1 MHSPTSVDVP
11 PTRARRSPFWPFPR
25 RCAIVLRCPV
35 DDTRAERR
43 AIKFLELF
51 KCVCSRLFRQ
61 ACVKLSFRRTLAF
74 LQPPCSSTAAASSRE
89 SRSLAGMA
97 TTVVVNCTVETT
109 ESPTLAAL
117 QARREAREQRQA
129 GLFQRLSNLRSLR
142 AQLFDI
148 KRNHYSDSV
157 VLTGGEDIF
166 QKEVD
171 LIVAEIAK
179 LKALREREA
188 HTTEPRPLPPWLQF
202 PAPAA
207 GDDFLRRL
215 QQAEQRDAASAAEI
229 AAIGL
234 AKSGPPSLRR
244 QSSLSRLGGFVGN
257 AARAVSGRLSRASM
271 QLSGR
276 LSRKNMEGSEESWRS
291 EDSEHEPPSPAPRPS
306 PAPYSPDRS
315 PGRLPRFVW
324 AARAP
329 TLETALEGTGETAA
343 RYQPQAMR
351 PVVAAQPAKPD
362 WHANLAPAAAAAR
375 LAAALPD
382 ASSAAKLAAARVAR
396 MPKLKGGANAAAPS
410 CAPSA
415 ALAKPR
421 WGGPSANGNG
431 TAKPLAK
438 GKRVPEGKLSE
449 GKGAAGPE
457 DKGAAG
463 PEDTQS
469 APASVVRDAASLQR
483 LASRSTPVSPNSSS
497 IADDRR
503 ISTPRRLEALDLADV
518 SRVAVRSKGRRGS
531 ADPLSVFGLQTV
543 GPIAAGAFSMV
554 VRATDVETG
563 CTVAV
568 KTFNKARCSR
578 DPRLASASAAELR
591 VLRLLAPDAH
601 HHLANL
607 VRVHENVQSVHLV
620 LEYCAGGSLQRR
632 LQGLQRKG
640 VPEAE
645 AAMMSRQLCSA
656 IAYLHARGVAHR
668 DVKPANVLY
677 VDGASG
683 GEGSIGGGGS
693 SRLKL
698 CDFGFATFVP
708 APGRCHT
715 RCGTPIYMAPEL
727 HKDGKEG
734 YLPAPIDCWA
744 LGALVFELL
753 HAKQAF
759 SAETI
764 ELLVSRVRNAS
775 HASFTPTISTQ
786 AKDFIQALLTIKA
799 AARCTAK
806 QALEH
811 AWLATT
817 PPADAELL

>member
-1 MHSPTSVDVP
+1 
-11 PTRARRSPFWPFPR
+11 
-25 RCAIVLRCPV
+25 
-35 DDTRAERR
+35 
-43 AIKFLELF
+43 
-51 KCVCSRLFRQ
+51 
-61 ACVKLSFRRTLAF
+61 
-74 LQPPCSSTAAASSRE
+74 
-89 SRSLAGMA
+89 MA
-97 TTVVVNCTVETT
+97 TTVIVDCTVQTT

-117 QARREAREQRQA
+117 QARRETREQRQA
-129 GLFQRLSNLRSLR
+129 GLLQRLSNLRSLR

-148 KRNHYSDSV
+148 KKKHSV
-157 VLTGGEDIF
+157 VLTGGEDDF

-207 GDDFLRRL
+207 ADDFLRRL
-215 QQAEQRDAASAAEI
+215 QQAELRDAAAAAEI
-229 AAIGL
+229 AAITL
-234 AKSGPPSLRR
+234 ATSGPPSLRR
-244 QSSLSRLGGFVGN
+244 QGSLSRLGGFVGH

-276 LSRKNMEGSEESWRS
+276 LSRKNKEGTSESWRS

-306 PAPYSPDRS
+306 PPPHSPDRS
-315 PGRLPRFVW
+315 PGRLPRFGW

-329 TLETALEGTGETAA
+329 PLETALEGTGETGAA

-351 PVVAAQPAKPD
+351 PVVTAQSAKPD
-362 WHANLAPAAAAAR
+362 WHANLAPAAAAAM

-382 ASSAAKLAAARVAR
+382 ASSATKLEAARVAR
-396 MPKLKGGANAAAPS
+396 MPKHKGGANAAAPS

-415 ALAKPR
+415 ALARPR
-421 WGGPSANGNG
+421 WGGTTANGNG
-431 TAKPLAK
+431 TAKPPAK
-438 GKRVPEGKLSE
+438 GKRVPEGKE
-449 GKGAAGPE
+449 
-457 DKGAAG
+457 AAG

-469 APASVVRDAASLQR
+469 APASVVRDAPPLQR
-483 LASRSTPVSPNSSS
+483 LASRSTPVSPNTSS

-503 ISTPRRLEALDLADV
+503 ISLRISASPLEALDLADV
-518 SRVAVRSKGRRGS
+518 SRVAVRSKARRGS

-656 IAYLHARGVAHR
+656 IAHLHARGVAHR

-677 VDGASG
+677 VDGTTG
-683 GEGSIGGGGS
+683 GEGSTGIHIHSGRGS

-764 ELLVSRVRNAS
+764 ERLVSRIRNAS

-817 PPADAELL
+817 PPGAT

>member
-1 MHSPTSVDVP
+1 
-11 PTRARRSPFWPFPR
+11 
-25 RCAIVLRCPV
+25 
-35 DDTRAERR
+35 
-43 AIKFLELF
+43 
-51 KCVCSRLFRQ
+51 
-61 ACVKLSFRRTLAF
+61 
-74 LQPPCSSTAAASSRE
+74 
-89 SRSLAGMA
+89 
-97 TTVVVNCTVETT
+97 
-109 ESPTLAAL
+109 
-117 QARREAREQRQA
+117 
-129 GLFQRLSNLRSLR
+129 
-142 AQLFDI
+142 
-148 KRNHYSDSV
+148 
-157 VLTGGEDIF
+157 
-166 QKEVD
+166 
-171 LIVAEIAK
+171 
-179 LKALREREA
+179 
-188 HTTEPRPLPPWLQF
+188 
-202 PAPAA
+202 
-207 GDDFLRRL
+207 
-215 QQAEQRDAASAAEI
+215 
-229 AAIGL
+229 
-234 AKSGPPSLRR
+234 
-244 QSSLSRLGGFVGN
+244 
-257 AARAVSGRLSRASM
+257 
-271 QLSGR
+271 
-276 LSRKNMEGSEESWRS
+276 
-291 EDSEHEPPSPAPRPS
+291 
-306 PAPYSPDRS
+306 
-315 PGRLPRFVW
+315 
-324 AARAP
+324 
-329 TLETALEGTGETAA
+329 
-343 RYQPQAMR
+343 
-351 PVVAAQPAKPD
+351 
-362 WHANLAPAAAAAR
+362 
-375 LAAALPD
+375 
-382 ASSAAKLAAARVAR
+382 
-396 MPKLKGGANAAAPS
+396 
-410 CAPSA
+410 
-415 ALAKPR
+415 
-421 WGGPSANGNG
+421 
-431 TAKPLAK
+431 
-438 GKRVPEGKLSE
+438 
-449 GKGAAGPE
+449 
-457 DKGAAG
+457 
-463 PEDTQS
+463 
-469 APASVVRDAASLQR
+469 
-483 LASRSTPVSPNSSS
+483 
-497 IADDRR
+497 
-503 ISTPRRLEALDLADV
+503 
-518 SRVAVRSKGRRGS
+518 
-531 ADPLSVFGLQTV
+531 VFGLQTV

-656 IAYLHARGVAHR
+656 IAHLHARGVAHR

-683 GEGSIGGGGS
+683 GEGSTGIHIHSGRGS

-764 ELLVSRVRNAS
+764 ERLVSRIRNAS

-806 QALEH
+806 QALAH

-817 PPADAELL
+817 PPGAT